1 MMRAVQLLS
10 LVNIALAL
18 SMPAMASAQDTVPE
32 DVDSASTI
40 IVTAQKREQSLQ
52 DVSASVTAVGADL
65 LATNQIDTIED
76 LQQLVPS
83 ITIGNDFNQAKIFIR
98 GVGANTSTT
107 GSSPGV
113 ALHVDGVVI
122 ARAEAQLT
130 SLFDLERVEV
140 LRGPQGSLY
149 GRNAVGG
156 SINLITAK
164 PTADFSGYARGTY
177 GNYNAYSIEAAIA
190 GPITDSIRFRIA
202 GKTDDRDGFGENPFT
217 GVDVDNLQRRMIRA
231 QLQFL
236 FSEAIDFTV
245 SGEYFNQDD
254 NSGAIKVRQ
263 AAFPTVARLQPL
275 GDGGIAPGRRD
286 LAGDFPPS
294 VKTDTFSFTGTL
306 NIKLSDE
313 VTVTNIANYR
323 DFETALIQD
332 LDGSQ
337 IVNSLPTTGRATT
350 VQQRRIDSVQYSNE
364 FQVKYSSAA
373 VNGVLGL
380 FYFHERQ
387 KPSDNVGLAPNT
399 GMLQNIQAI
408 ATRPVGLNGAPPNP
422 ALIGSIS
429 LAEAL
434 AQCRLEPD
442 LSGTIAPQRVCATS
456 SLGTDAFAAFGQV
469 NIDLGEAIGFNGF
482 TLKIGGRYSLE
493 DVDSRNP
500 SIIIAANGAGPIIQT
515 TSEFTYRRR
524 SFSDF
529 TPDLGLTWEPTRD
542 LLFYYTYAEGFK
554 AGSGENA
561 AGSTVIVRPESVR
574 SHEIGV
580 KSEFFNKRLALNI
593 SAYSYKLDDLQINKT
608 LGGGAAGFTTVFQ
621 NAARTSA
628 KGIELDFFARPIDI
642 FRISGGVSYTDSQYK
657 DFETLDPLNPVN
669 VNQPAGTPRYNPL
682 LPSGVLLNPA
692 LPRNDLVD
700 AFGGPCGTDLYTNL
714 APCNIQLAGN
724 ATRNSPKWAYNL
736 HTELDIPVLPEA
748 AGLITLSGDV
758 SGRSTVYFTE
768 FNRLSE
774 GSRPYTMFD
783 AWLRWRS
790 EDEALSAQFWVKN
803 ITNVFRPTSTFAVST
818 GRIIGA
824 TYLPPRTY
832 GVTLGVKF

>member
-1 MMRAVQLLS
+1 MMRAMHRFS
-10 LVNIALAL
+10 CVNLALAL
-18 SMPAMASAQDTVPE
+18 AMPAIASAQEAAPDDSE
-32 DVDSASTI
+32 SASTI
-40 IVTAQKREQSLQ
+40 VVTAQKREQSLQ

-65 LATNQIDTIED
+65 LATNGIDNIED

-107 GSSPGV
+107 GSNPGV
-113 ALHVDGVVI
+113 ALHVDGVVV
-122 ARAEAQLT
+122 ARSEAQLT

-164 PTADFSGYARGTY
+164 PTADFSGYARGSY
-177 GNYNAYSIEAAIA
+177 GNYNAYTIEAAVA
-190 GPITDSIRFRIA
+190 GPITENIRFRLA
-202 GKTDDRDGFGENPFT
+202 GKTEDRDGFGENPFT
-217 GVDVDNLQRRMIRA
+217 GVDVDDLQRRMIRG

-236 FSEAIDFTV
+236 FSEAVDLTI
-245 SGEYFNQDD
+245 SGEYFTQDD
-254 NSGAIKVRQ
+254 NSGAIKVREP
-263 AAFPTVARLQPL
+263 AFPGVPRLAPL
-275 GDGGIAPGRRD
+275 GGAGIAPGRRD

-294 VKTDTFSFTGTL
+294 VKTDTYSFTGTL
-306 NIKLSDE
+306 NVELSDE
-313 VTVTNIANYR
+313 VTVTDIINYR
-323 DFETALIQD
+323 DFQTALIQD

-337 IVNSLPTTGRATT
+337 VINSLPTTGQATT
-350 VQQRRIDSVQYSNE
+350 VQQRRIDSIQYSNE
-364 FQVKYSSAA
+364 FQVKYNSPI
-373 VNGVLGL
+373 VKGVLGL

-387 KPSDNVGLAPNT
+387 RPIDQVGLSPTT
-399 GMLQNIQAI
+399 GMLQNINAI

-429 LAEAL
+429 LAESL
-434 AQCRLEPD
+434 AICGLPND
-442 LSGTIAPQRVCATS
+442 PSGQTAPQRVCVS
-456 SLGTDAFAAFGQV
+456 SNLGTDAFAAFGQA
-469 NIDLGEAIGFNGF
+469 NIDLGEAFGLNGF

-493 DVDSRNP
+493 DVTSRNP
-500 SIIIAANGAGPIIQT
+500 SIIIAANGAGPIIRT

-561 AGSTVIVRPESVR
+561 AGSTVIVRPENVR

-580 KSEFFNKRLALNI
+580 KSEFFDRRLALNL
-593 SAYSYKLDDLQINKT
+593 SAYSYKLDDLQINRT
-608 LGGGAAGFTTVFQ
+608 IGGGAAGFTTVFE
-621 NAARTSA
+621 NASKTSA
-628 KGIELDFFARPIDI
+628 KGIELDFFARPLDI
-642 FRISGGVSYTDSQYK
+642 LRISGGVSYTDSK
-657 DFETLDPLNPVN
+657 FDDFTTIDPLNPVN
-669 VNQPAGTPRYNPL
+669 VNQPAGTLRYNPL
-682 LPSGVLLNPA
+682 TPAGTLLNPA
-692 LPRNDLVD
+692 LPRNDDVT
-700 AFGGPCGTDLYTNL
+700 AFGGPCGNDLFTNL

-724 ATRNSPKWAYNL
+724 PTRNSPKFAYNL
-736 HTELDIPVLPEA
+736 HTELDLPVLPES
-748 AGLITLSGDV
+748 AGLLTISGDL
-758 SGRSTVYFTE
+758 SGRSNVYFTE

-774 GSRPYTMFD
+774 GSRSYTFFD

-790 EDEALSAQFWVKN
+790 ADESLSAQLWIKN

-832 GVTLGVKF
+832 GVQLGVKF